1 MIGDLPMV
9 EWVRRKL
16 QESASLD
23 RVVVAAE
30 DKEIVDLVCAM
41 GGEAILTPPCA
52 NGTERVFLAC
62 EALGFEDELV
72 VNVQGDMPGID
83 PLHIDAVIDL
93 LRTGDSKFATAAVHM
108 DDESL
113 ARSAEIVKVVIDDRQ
128 RALYFSRE
136 PVPFGGPW
144 LRHLGIYGFSMDVLR
159 QYMAT
164 AEGELSK
171 SEDLE
176 QLRWLESGGTISVAV
191 LEEALPSVDTVEQ
204 LEALRL
210 LVRNGNLK
218 YPA

>member
-1 MIGDLPMV
+1 
-9 EWVRRKL
+9 
-16 QESASLD
+16 
-23 RVVVAAE
+23 
-30 DKEIVDLVCAM
+30 
-41 GGEAILTPPCA
+41 
-52 NGTERVFLAC
+52 
-62 EALGFEDELV
+62 
-72 VNVQGDMPGID
+72 
-83 PLHIDAVIDL
+83 
-93 LRTGDSKFATAAVHM
+93 
-108 DDESL
+108 
-113 ARSAEIVKVVIDDRQ
+113 
-128 RALYFSRE
+128 
-136 PVPFGGPW
+136 
-144 LRHLGIYGFSMDVLR
+144 MDVLR